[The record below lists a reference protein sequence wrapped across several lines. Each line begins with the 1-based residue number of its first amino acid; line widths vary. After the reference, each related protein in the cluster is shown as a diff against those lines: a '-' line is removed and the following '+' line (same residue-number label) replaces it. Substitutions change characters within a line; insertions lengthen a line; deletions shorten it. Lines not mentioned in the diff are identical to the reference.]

1 MDNKISFLNKCIENK
16 EEVSRPTSFFKYRPF
31 DEFAFDMLENDYIYL
46 CPAEKLDDQSE
57 CVTTINMENY
67 YDIVN
72 DSLRRECVEQIM
84 KMIKPYMSEDN
95 YELAINEMYRIMTP
109 SFNMRNNFLLD
120 YSFEL
125 QKMCPNVDIAPVIN
139 WLVNIPKMLDDPKI
153 KPQIEMLLL
162 KGLNARKETG
172 ICSLAESCDIQEM
185 WDNYADNESGYCIEY
200 DLSDYEF
207 NNMLFP
213 VVYEDNKETNLVMQ
227 IVATFLG
234 QMIFQLSN
242 KQVDSDRSQFLRLFL
257 TKETKWAYQKE
268 WRLIDGAGIKL
279 KAPKIKRIIMGRNIS
294 LTNFEA
300 LNNICNLKSIK
311 LTKRGEQNE

>member
-1 MDNKISFLNKCIENK
+1 
-16 EEVSRPTSFFKYRPF
+16 
-31 DEFAFDMLENDYIYL
+31 
-46 CPAEKLDDQSE
+46 
-57 CVTTINMENY
+57 
-67 YDIVN
+67 
-72 DSLRRECVEQIM
+72 
-84 KMIKPYMSEDN
+84 
-95 YELAINEMYRIMTP
+95 
-109 SFNMRNNFLLD
+109 
-120 YSFEL
+120 
-125 QKMCPNVDIAPVIN
+125 
-139 WLVNIPKMLDDPKI
+139 MLDDPKI

>member
-1 MDNKISFLNKCIENK
+1 MNNKIDFLNKCIDKK

-31 DEFAFDMLENDYIYL
+31 DEFTFDMLEKDYVYL
-46 CPAEKLDDQSE
+46 CSAEKLDDPSE
-57 CVTTINMENY
+57 CVTSINMENY
-67 YDIVN
+67 YDVVN
-72 DSLRRECVEQIM
+72 DTLRRECVEQIM

-95 YELAINEMYRIMTP
+95 YELAISEMYRIMTP

-162 KGLNARKETG
+162 KGINARKETG
-172 ICSLAESCDIQEM
+172 ICSLAESCDIQDM

-207 NNMLFP
+207 KNMLFP

-227 IVATFLG
+227 TVATFLG

-242 KQVDSDRSQFLRLFL
+242 NQIDADRSQFLRLFL

-268 WRLIDGAGIKL
+268 WRLINNANEKL
-279 KAPKIKRIIMGRNIS
+279 KAPFIKRIILGKNVCSEDKEKMFLFCTKHN
-294 LTNFEA
+294 
-300 LNNICNLKSIK
+300 IK
-311 LTKRGEQNE
+311 LEEK